1 MIITIRIATI
11 TPISTYAL
19 TYFPM
24 RFTDPIPGTITRVSF
39 SFTKASFCTLNG
51 SVCTIDVMPRAKNI
65 PASVTI
71 NGWISRYATK
81 NPCASPNASPIPR
94 AIKSETNTFPPIK
107 SRYTAQ
113 HMLTNATTP
122 PTEIS
127 MLPVIMTRLSPH
139 AVMINAP
146 FAFKMLKNVCGFKNP
161 PPSKIIAP
169 IYIKKNTTIVMVSSR
184 LVSVIFFNFLPISAN
199 LLYSLALLQ
208 LLAESGQPFSY
219 LGST

>member
-1 MIITIRIATI
+1 
-11 TPISTYAL
+11 
-19 TYFPM
+19 M
-24 RFTDPIPGTITRVSF
+24 RFTEPIPGTITRVSF

-81 NPCASPNASPIPR
+81 NPCTSPNASPIPR

-161 PPSKIIAP
+161 PPSKIIDP
-169 IYIKKNTTIVMVSSR
+169 IYIKKNTTIVMVKSR
-184 LVSVIFFNFLPISAN
+184 LASESDNFFKDFDFILAYLLCIFN
-199 LLYSLALLQ
+199 LHLL
-208 LLAESGQPFSY
+208 
-219 LGST
+219 